1 MRVLDLFSGIGGFSL
16 GLERAG
22 FETVAFCEIDPFCRR
37 VLRKHWPKVR
47 LYSDVRGIDA
57 AQLNKDGIAP
67 EVICGGFP
75 CQDISVAGKNAGIR
89 GSRSGLW
96 FHYARI
102 IGEVRPKYVFIENV
116 AALLNRGLDQVLCS
130 LAALGYDAEWEC
142 IPASAVG
149 MPHNRDRVWIIAYS
163 RKERV
168 QGGFYSALQG
178 LSRVPWRENVRRAQ
192 EQAHRFKVSTGG
204 LCRVSDGIPGNVD
217 RIMSLGN
224 SLVPLIP
231 ELLGR
236 SVLEFDARRNDQ
248 QS

>member
-116 AALLNRGLDQVLCS
+116 A
-130 LAALGYDAEWEC
+130 
-142 IPASAVG
+142 
-149 MPHNRDRVWIIAYS
+149 
-163 RKERV
+163 
-168 QGGFYSALQG
+168 
-178 LSRVPWRENVRRAQ
+178 
-192 EQAHRFKVSTGG
+192 FK
-204 LCRVSDGIPGNVD
+204 LEVD
-217 RIMSLGN
+217 S
-224 SLVPLIP
+224 S
-231 ELLGR
+231 
-236 SVLEFDARRNDQ
+236 
-248 QS
+248 